1 MWLFGRSK
9 LRLPA
14 PEEALPGRDQPIAV
28 ADRHTVLGTPLAP
41 PYPDGTEVAEFALGC
56 FWGAERRFWQ
66 LPGVVS
72 TAAGYEGGH
81 TPNPTYRE
89 VCSGE
94 TGHAE
99 AVRVVYDPERVA
111 YADLLKAFWE
121 AHD

>member
-56 FWGAERRFWQ
+56 FWGAERRF
-66 LPGVVS
+66 LEPPRVGS
-72 TAAGYEGGH
+72 PPPRHEGGPPPDPAH
-81 TPNPTYRE
+81 PQG
-89 VCSGE
+89 CSRRTRPPPG
-94 TGHAE
+94 GRGRLRPRRGGPPA
-99 AVRVVYDPERVA
+99 PPQG
-111 YADLLKAFWE
+111 
-121 AHD
+121 

>member
-56 FWGAERRFWQ
+56 FWGAERR
-66 LPGVVS
+66 PSAPARVEHS
-72 TAAGYEGGH
+72 TAREAGGH
-81 TPNPTYRE
+81 TPEPAPHT
-89 VCSGE
+89 VCARDPPQPAAGR
-94 TGHAE
+94 
-99 AVRVVYDPERVA
+99 AVLAPRLVA
-111 YADLLKAFWE
+111 PPALPMNLLW
-121 AHD
+121 